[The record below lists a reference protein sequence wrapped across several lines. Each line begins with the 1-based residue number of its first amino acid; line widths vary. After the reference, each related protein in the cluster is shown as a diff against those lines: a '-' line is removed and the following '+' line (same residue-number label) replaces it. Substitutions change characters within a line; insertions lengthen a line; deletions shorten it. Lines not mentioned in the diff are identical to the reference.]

1 MVGGRA
7 WEVVLT
13 WGRVPNWGGGVGR
26 QPRAHAQAHAHAFDA
41 FVPPLFFFLQRFF
54 GERAT
59 QSQSRVLPYTVGR
72 LRRTL
77 RLKCGRSPPSSVH
90 WTLFLLYR
98 IDGSPPRTRK
108 IKRSTGG
115 AAISLGSRA
124 KRRRRLVRYVSRPTL
139 PNTAL
144 RAT

>member
-54 GERAT
+54 GDFAT
-59 QSQSRVLPYTVGR
+59 QSQSRVLPFFAGCFSQP
-72 LRRTL
+72 LSSSHAP
-77 RLKCGRSPPSSVH
+77 SPPSQAAVV
-90 WTLFLLYR
+90 LGRREVRECRY
-98 IDGSPPRTRK
+98 
-108 IKRSTGG
+108 G
-115 AAISLGSRA
+115 AAEVA
-124 KRRRRLVRYVSRPTL
+124 
-139 PNTAL
+139 
-144 RAT
+144 

>member
-54 GERAT
+54 GDFAT
-59 QSQSRVLPYTVGR
+59 QSQSRVLPFFAG
-72 LRRTL
+72 
-77 RLKCGRSPPSSVH
+77 CFSQPPSSSHGRVLSAQWQKNAIIRH
-90 WTLFLLYR
+90 RQLALVSVYVISRRNECLIARARLL
-98 IDGSPPRTRK
+98 
-108 IKRSTGG
+108 
-115 AAISLGSRA
+115 
-124 KRRRRLVRYVSRPTL
+124 
-139 PNTAL
+139 
-144 RAT
+144 

>member
-54 GERAT
+54 GDFAT
-59 QSQSRVLPYTVGR
+59 QSQSRVLPFFALPARGASV
-72 LRRTL
+72 
-77 RLKCGRSPPSSVH
+77 PS
-90 WTLFLLYR
+90 
-98 IDGSPPRTRK
+98 
-108 IKRSTGG
+108 KRS
-115 AAISLGSRA
+115 ARDA
-124 KRRRRLVRYVSRPTL
+124 L
-139 PNTAL
+139 PAVLASFFGINQKT
-144 RAT
+144 

>member
-54 GERAT
+54 GDFAT
-59 QSQSRVLPYTVGR
+59 QSQSRVLPFFAGCFSQP
-72 LRRTL
+72 L
-77 RLKCGRSPPSSVH
+77 S
-90 WTLFLLYR
+90 
-98 IDGSPPRTRK
+98 
-108 IKRSTGG
+108 
-115 AAISLGSRA
+115 
-124 KRRRRLVRYVSRPTL
+124 
-139 PNTAL
+139 
-144 RAT
+144 

>member
-54 GERAT
+54 GDFAT
-59 QSQSRVLPYTVGR
+59 QSQSRVLVLGR
-72 LRRTL
+72 REVREC
-77 RLKCGRSPPSSVH
+77 R
-90 WTLFLLYR
+90 Y
-98 IDGSPPRTRK
+98 
-108 IKRSTGG
+108 G
-115 AAISLGSRA
+115 AAEVA
-124 KRRRRLVRYVSRPTL
+124 
-139 PNTAL
+139 
-144 RAT
+144 